1 LTALLRRYVL
11 IVDFIV
17 PSFRPQNR
25 HDQRKVAAL
34 CANDCRKRAGMINTV
49 DCDRRLA
56 AVPGNLV
63 VIMQHMSRV
72 KRGGRSAKKPGPRGP
87 APTDRKLQMDDIA
100 RLAGVSVSTV
110 SRALNQSPLVN
121 DETRNRILEL
131 ARSLN
136 YSINFG
142 ASNLRMQRNRTV
154 AVVVPY
160 DAKTRQHISDPF
172 FVSIL
177 GSLADALTDRGY
189 DMLLSR
195 VDAER
200 LDLAA
205 QIEASGRAGG
215 IILIGQW
222 HHHDQL
228 NELAARRVPIVVWG
242 ARLTQQIYCTVG
254 GDNIAGGVLATEH
267 LIGTGRRHIAFFGDP
282 ELPEVGHRYEGYLRA
297 LKQHAISFDSRLVRP
312 AAFAEGS
319 ARRAVEEL
327 IAQKVHFDA
336 IFASS
341 DLLAMRAVRTLREHG
356 FLVPRDVGVVGYDDV
371 ELAQYFHPSLTTIR
385 QPIIKAGE
393 ALVDALLAVMAGEHP
408 TPPILPTELI
418 VRESSAPR
426 PADV

>member
-1 LTALLRRYVL
+1 MSRPIRR
-11 IVDFIV
+11 
-17 PSFRPQNR
+17 
-25 HDQRKVAAL
+25 K
-34 CANDCRKRAGMINTV
+34 
-49 DCDRRLA
+49 LA
-56 AVPGNLV
+56 AKKTRP
-63 VIMQHMSRV
+63 
-72 KRGGRSAKKPGPRGP
+72 SAPKPP
-87 APTDRKLQMDDIA
+87 DRKLQMEDVA
-100 RLAGVSVSTV
+100 RLAGVSTSTV
-110 SRALNQSPLVN
+110 SRALNQSSLVN
-121 DETRNRILEL
+121 DETRTRIEEL

-136 YSINFG
+136 YSVNVG
-142 ASNLRMQRNRTV
+142 ASNLRLQRNRTV
-154 AVVVPY
+154 AIVVPH
-160 DAKTRQHISDPF
+160 DARTRQHISDPF

-177 GSLADALTDRGY
+177 GSVADALTDRGY

-195 VDAER
+195 VDADR

-205 QIEASGRAGG
+205 QLQSSGRAIG

-228 NELAARRVPIVVWG
+228 NELAVRRVPIVVWG
-242 ARLTQQIYCTVG
+242 ARLTQQIYCTIGSDNIVG
-254 GDNIAGGVLATEH
+254 GTLATEH
-267 LIGTGRRHIAFFGDP
+267 LINTGRRHIAFFGDP

-297 LKQHAISFDSRLVRP
+297 LKQHSISFDSRLVRA

-327 IAQKVHFDA
+327 IEQKLHFDA

-356 FLVPRDVGVVGYDDV
+356 LLVPRDVGVVGYDDV

-385 QPIIKAGE
+385 QPITKGGE
-393 ALVDALLAVMAGEHP
+393 ALVDALLAIVEGKHP
-408 TPPILPTELI
+408 SPKLLPTELI

>member
-1 LTALLRRYVL
+1 
-11 IVDFIV
+11 
-17 PSFRPQNR
+17 
-25 HDQRKVAAL
+25 
-34 CANDCRKRAGMINTV
+34 
-49 DCDRRLA
+49 
-56 AVPGNLV
+56 
-63 VIMQHMSRV
+63 
-72 KRGGRSAKKPGPRGP
+72 
-87 APTDRKLQMDDIA
+87 MDDIA

-110 SRALNQSPLVN
+110 SRALNHSPLVN
-121 DETRNRILEL
+121 DVTRNRILEL
-131 ARSLN
+131 AGSLN
-136 YSINFG
+136 YSINVS
-142 ASNLRMQRNRTV
+142 ASNLRLQRNRTV

-160 DAKTRQHISDPF
+160 DTKTRQHISDPF

-200 LDLAA
+200 LDMAA
-205 QIEASGRAGG
+205 QLEASGRANG

-242 ARLTQQIYCTVG
+242 ARLLQQLYCTVG

-267 LIGTGRRHIAFFGDP
+267 LINTGRRHIAFFGDP

-297 LKQHAISFDSRLVRP
+297 LKEHSIAFDSRLVRS
-312 AAFAEGS
+312 AAFTEGS
-319 ARRAVEEL
+319 ARRAVEQL
-327 IAQKVHFDA
+327 IAEKVHFDA

-341 DLLAMRAVRTLREHG
+341 DLLAMRSVRTLREHG
-356 FLVPRDVGVVGYDDV
+356 LLVPRDVGVVGYDDI

-393 ALVDALLAVMAGEHP
+393 ALVDALLAIIAGEHP
-408 TPPILPTELI
+408 SPPILPAELI
-418 VRESSAPR
+418 VRESSSR
-426 PADV
+426 SPAVL

>member
-1 LTALLRRYVL
+1 M
-11 IVDFIV
+11 
-17 PSFRPQNR
+17 
-25 HDQRKVAAL
+25 H
-34 CANDCRKRAGMINTV
+34 
-49 DCDRRLA
+49 
-56 AVPGNLV
+56 
-63 VIMQHMSRV
+63 
-72 KRGGRSAKKPGPRGP
+72 AKTETPKQSPKKAGPRER
-87 APTDRKLQMDDIA
+87 APSSRKLQMDDVA

-110 SRALNQSPLVN
+110 SRALSQSSLVN
-121 DETRNRILEL
+121 DETRTRIVEL

-136 YSINFG
+136 YSINVG
-142 ASNLRMQRNRTV
+142 ASNLRMQRSQTV

-195 VDAER
+195 VDADR

-205 QIEASGRAGG
+205 QLEGSGRAIGV
-215 IILIGQW
+215 ILIGQW

-254 GDNIAGGVLATEH
+254 GDNIAGGTLATEH
-267 LIGTGRRHIAFFGDP
+267 LISTGRRHIAFFGDP
-282 ELPEVGHRYEGYLRA
+282 ELPEVGHRYEGYQRA
-297 LKQHAISFDSRLVRP
+297 LKQHAIAFDSRLVRP
-312 AAFAEGS
+312 AAFSEGS

-327 IAQKVHFDA
+327 IAEKVHFDA

-341 DLLAMRAVRTLREHG
+341 DLLAMRAVRSLREHG
-356 FLVPRDVGVVGYDDV
+356 LLVPRDVAVVGYDDV

-393 ALVDALLAVMAGEHP
+393 ALVDALLAIVAGRHP
-408 TPPILPTELI
+408 APPMLPTELI
-418 VRESSAPR
+418 VRESSAPC
-426 PADV
+426 PGEV

>member
-1 LTALLRRYVL
+1 
-11 IVDFIV
+11 
-17 PSFRPQNR
+17 
-25 HDQRKVAAL
+25 
-34 CANDCRKRAGMINTV
+34 
-49 DCDRRLA
+49 
-56 AVPGNLV
+56 
-63 VIMQHMSRV
+63 
-72 KRGGRSAKKPGPRGP
+72 
-87 APTDRKLQMDDIA
+87 MDDVA

-110 SRALNQSPLVN
+110 SRALNQSSLVN
-121 DETRNRILEL
+121 DETRTRIMEL

-136 YSINFG
+136 YSIHVG
-142 ASNLRMQRNRTV
+142 ARNLRLQRNRTV

-195 VDAER
+195 VDADR
-200 LDLAA
+200 LDLAS
-205 QIEASGRAGG
+205 QLEASGRALGV
-215 IILIGQW
+215 ILIGQW

-254 GDNIAGGVLATEH
+254 GDNIAGGALATEH
-267 LIGTGRRHIAFFGDP
+267 LISTGRRHIAFFGDP

-297 LKQHAISFDSRLVRP
+297 LKQHAIGFDSRLVRP

-327 IAQKVHFDA
+327 IAEKVHFDA

-356 FLVPRDVGVVGYDDV
+356 LLVPRDVGVVGYDDV
-371 ELAQYFHPSLTTIR
+371 ELAQYFHPSLSTIR

-393 ALVDALLAVMAGEHP
+393 ALVDALLAIIAGGHP
-408 TPPILPTELI
+408 SPPMLPTELI
-418 VRESSAPR
+418 VRESSAPC
-426 PADV
+426 PGDI

>member
-1 LTALLRRYVL
+1 MAKHSMPKHKGTGDAKGHG
-11 IVDFIV
+11 
-17 PSFRPQNR
+17 S
-25 HDQRKVAAL
+25 AA
-34 CANDCRKRAGMINTV
+34 KQPRAGKHPSGAEKKIAP
-49 DCDRRLA
+49 RA
-56 AVPGNLV
+56 
-63 VIMQHMSRV
+63 SE
-72 KRGGRSAKKPGPRGP
+72 SAS
-87 APTDRKLQMDDIA
+87 RKLQMDDVA

-110 SRALNQSPLVN
+110 SRALNESSLVN
-121 DETRNRILEL
+121 EETRTRIVEL

-136 YSINFG
+136 YSINVG

-195 VDAER
+195 VDADR

-205 QIEASGRAGG
+205 QLEGSGRAIGV
-215 IILIGQW
+215 ILIGQW

-228 NELAARRVPIVVWG
+228 NELAARHVPIVVWG
-242 ARLTQQIYCTVG
+242 ARLTQQFYCTVG
-254 GDNIAGGVLATEH
+254 GDNIAGGTLATEH

-297 LKQHAISFDSRLVRP
+297 LKQHAIPFDSRLVRP

-319 ARRAVEEL
+319 ARRAVAEL
-327 IAQKVHFDA
+327 IADKVHFDA

-341 DLLAMRAVRTLREHG
+341 DLLAMRAVRSLREHG
-356 FLVPRDVGVVGYDDV
+356 LLVPRDVGVVGYDDV

-393 ALVDALLAVMAGEHP
+393 ALVDALLAIVGGRHP
-408 TPPILPTELI
+408 TPPLLPTELI

-426 PADV
+426 PSEV

>member
-1 LTALLRRYVL
+1 
-11 IVDFIV
+11 
-17 PSFRPQNR
+17 
-25 HDQRKVAAL
+25 
-34 CANDCRKRAGMINTV
+34 
-49 DCDRRLA
+49 
-56 AVPGNLV
+56 
-63 VIMQHMSRV
+63 
-72 KRGGRSAKKPGPRGP
+72 
-87 APTDRKLQMDDIA
+87 MDDIA

-121 DETRNRILEL
+121 EETRTRILEL

-205 QIEASGRAGG
+205 QIQASGRAGG

-254 GDNIAGGVLATEH
+254 GDNITGGVLATEH

-297 LKQHAISFDSRLVRP
+297 LKHHAISFDSRLVRP

-356 FLVPRDVGVVGYDDV
+356 LLVPRDVGVVGYDDV

>member
-1 LTALLRRYVL
+1 MAAEVLPELHYQPTSRPRRRPRLGLVAMMHRMPRLPRRTRVAKRTKPRKLREP
-11 IVDFIV
+11 V
-17 PSFRPQNR
+17 PSN
-25 HDQRKVAAL
+25 
-34 CANDCRKRAGMINTV
+34 
-49 DCDRRLA
+49 
-56 AVPGNLV
+56 
-63 VIMQHMSRV
+63 
-72 KRGGRSAKKPGPRGP
+72 
-87 APTDRKLQMDDIA
+87 RKLQMDDIA
-100 RLAGVSVSTV
+100 RLAGVSRATV
-110 SRALNQSPLVN
+110 SRALNQSSLVN
-121 DETRNRILEL
+121 DETRTRITEL

-136 YSINFG
+136 YSINVG
-142 ASNLRMQRNRTV
+142 ASNLRLQRNHTV

-160 DAKTRQHISDPF
+160 DTQTRQHISDPF

-177 GSLADALTDRGY
+177 GSLADALTDRGH

-205 QIEASGRAGG
+205 QLEASGRAIG

-254 GDNIAGGVLATEH
+254 GDNIAGGALATEH
-267 LIGTGRRHIAFFGDP
+267 LISTGRRHIAFFGDP
-282 ELPEVGHRYEGYLRA
+282 ELPEVGHRYKGYVPA
-297 LKQHAISFDSRLVRP
+297 LKQHAVAFDSRLVRR

-327 IAQKVHFDA
+327 IAEKVHFDA

-341 DLLAMRAVRTLREHG
+341 DVLAMRAVRTLREHG
-356 FLVPRDVGVVGYDDV
+356 LLVPSDVGVVGYDDI

-385 QPIIKAGE
+385 QPITEGGE
-393 ALVDALLAVMAGEHP
+393 ILVDALLAMVAGGHP
-408 TPPILPTELI
+408 NSATLHTELI